1 MKTVNEI
8 AKLTGISKR
17 TIRYYDQIGLLTP
30 AEINESGYRL
40 YDNESLKTLRQI
52 LFFKE
57 LDFSLKD
64 IKSIL
69 NNKDFNEKVA
79 LEKHKKLLLLKI
91 DNLNKIVNIIN
102 KILKG
107 EDNMEF
113 NEFDMSDIQ
122 KAQIKYSDEVKKL
135 WGNTDAYKE
144 SQRKTSN
151 YSNADWDRIN
161 EDIQYIFEKFAEN
174 MDKKIDSK
182 EVQGLV
188 YKWQN
193 LITENFYYCSNEILR
208 DLGKMYISDQR
219 FINNINKYKD
229 GLALFINNAIEYYC
243 DNN

>member
-40 YDNESLKTLRQI
+40 YDDESLKTLRQI

-64 IKSIL
+64 IKSII
-69 NNKDFNEKVA
+69 NSENFNEKIA

-91 DNLNKIVNIIN
+91 DNLNNIVNIIN

-122 KAQIKYSDEVKKL
+122 KSQIKYSDEVKKL

-151 YSNADWDRIN
+151 YSNKDWDRIN
-161 EDIQYIFEKFAEN
+161 EDIQGIFKKFAEN

-182 EVQGLV
+182 EVQNLV
-188 YKWQN
+188 SEWQN
-193 LITENFYYCSNEILR
+193 CITENFYYCTNEILR
-208 DLGKMYISDQR
+208 GLGKMYVSDQR
-219 FINNINKYKD
+219 FTDNINKYKD
-229 GLALFINNAIEYYC
+229 GLSLFINNAIEYYC

>member
-30 AEINESGYRL
+30 AEINESRYRL
-40 YDNESLKTLRQI
+40 YDDESLKTLRQI

-64 IKSIL
+64 IKSII
-69 NNKDFNEKVA
+69 NSENFNEKIA

-91 DNLNKIVNIIN
+91 DNLNNIVNIIN

-122 KAQIKYSDEVKKL
+122 KSQKKYSDEVKKL

-151 YSNADWDRIN
+151 YSNKDWDRIN
-161 EDIQYIFEKFAEN
+161 EDIQGIFKKFAEN
-174 MDKKIDSK
+174 MGKKIDSK
-182 EVQGLV
+182 EVQNLV
-188 YKWQN
+188 SEWQN
-193 LITENFYYCSNEILR
+193 CITENFYCCSNEILR
-208 DLGKMYISDQR
+208 CLGKMYVSDQR
-219 FINNINKYKD
+219 FTDNINKYKD

>member
-1 MKTVNEI
+1 MITVNEI

-69 NNKDFNEKVA
+69 NSKNFNEKVA
-79 LEKHKKLLLLKI
+79 LERHKKLLLLKI
-91 DNLNKIVNIIN
+91 DNLNNIVNIIN

-107 EDNMEF
+107 ENNMEF

-151 YSNADWDRIN
+151 YSNEDWDRIN
-161 EDIQYIFEKFAEN
+161 EDIQCIFKKFAEN
-174 MDKKIDSK
+174 MDKKIDS
-182 EVQGLV
+182 EEIQDLV
-188 YKWQN
+188 SKWQN

-208 DLGKMYISDQR
+208 GLGKMYISEQR
-219 FINNINKYKD
+219 FTNNINKYKD